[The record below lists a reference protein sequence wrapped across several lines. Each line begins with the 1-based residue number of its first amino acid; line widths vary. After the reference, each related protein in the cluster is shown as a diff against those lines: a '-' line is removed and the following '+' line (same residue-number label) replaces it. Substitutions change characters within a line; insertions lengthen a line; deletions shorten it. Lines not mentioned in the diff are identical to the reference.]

1 MYGTGNSRILYRR
14 QPQAGARAG
23 GRRAGAAGTRCAG
36 LTRKRLQ
43 AAPQLAAFPAKP
55 AIFFANLEETLA
67 THTETSS
74 DRAAR

>member
-1 MYGTGNSRILYRR
+1 MMAIIYLA
-14 QPQAGARAG
+14 AGA
-23 GRRAGAAGTRCAG
+23 AAGTRCAG